1 MLLSLPTFWGGKRW
15 AYMLLM
21 VGSGERFQRSREQR
35 ILRAICEL
43 RRGSGDT
50 VEALCCLNSNS
61 GPPYRIMTGKLPEIM
76 GDTRHVNFMYP
87 RI

>member
-1 MLLSLPTFWGGKRW
+1 
-15 AYMLLM
+15 MLLM

-61 GPPYRIMTGKLPEIM
+61 GPPYHIIDREAS
-76 GDTRHVNFMYP
+76 
-87 RI
+87 